1 MKKYTLAILTISLAQ
16 NTLAAPEKA
25 ALKKLSKAQSQIMS
39 ICKSN
44 TMSPMPE
51 ASQRVLQ
58 NIIAQTYLPP
68 VETSCENLKC
78 DQSLLQGQQ
87 INCEKMVKCSEEMKE
102 LACTAKSKDRL
113 AYSLQKIDDK
123 TLEEFFKFYANN
135 EDKYAQ
141 VLAQKKPNLFQCDV
155 NTIKLD
161 DQFVYTKP
169 VIPTEI
175 ASNLNSETESTFKMF
190 DAEKFKAQIAE
201 LKDQQSLSK
210 FVVGNIFN
218 STHSRPNKIQGYLL
232 RKSNAFGKD
241 FQLQKF
247 VNNGQLN
254 LDAIRDIADKN
265 YADHFCHRREKVL
278 SKIKEFK
285 NKSLTNVGGMDKEI
299 LREFL
304 KYKRHIA
311 ETLPKE
317 KHARLSAEKLK
328 EVSQL
333 CHIELASK
341 EAYFNLDRSI
351 RTGRTDADSI
361 SSDAFMELAGLDTQ
375 NPNSKEQVQAMYE
388 ESNYRTESY
397 GNYRAADDSN
407 SSFDTLD
414 NDKMV
419 GELKGNED
427 SGALEN
433 IATSFD
439 QISTGYPG
447 QNVTT
452 NNSSI
457 FSFPTQTPKTEAKKP
472 EENSNNEENA
482 IDGVDSFKDRSEIA
496 SNDKALDE
504 VKKLREEL
512 ALEVAKSNALAQRSP
527 ASATSSVATDTSAQ
541 DALRKRILDLEKRIS
556 DNDKEKRTANTWLDD
571 RPSFDGR
578 SRGKSN
584 SVDDNSSTS
593 SNEGS
598 YSRSNAVSN
607 NSSSGSFTNNS
618 PLPSQSAIKLVSTKA
633 SSNVDAF
640 SSGAANS
647 LTPQQLDLIYQ
658 KISAASS
665 EAPFVLE
672 TSPGVFVEV
681 KVLLDESG
689 KPRVGKDG
697 KPLFSM
703 LPVNAKDS
711 LASKEKLAVK
721 PKDLRDIKEARSA
734 EAITRQMEL
743 NRLLKRTTSSQA
755 EDK

>member
-1 MKKYTLAILTISLAQ
+1 MKYYTLAILTISLAQ

-155 NTIKLD
+155 KTIKLD

-169 VIPTEI
+169 VVPTDI
-175 ASNLNSETESTFKMF
+175 ASNLNTETESTFKMF
-190 DAEKFKAQIAE
+190 DADKFKAQIAE

-397 GNYRAADDSN
+397 GSYRAADDS
-407 SSFDTLD
+407 SSYDTIS
-414 NDKMV
+414 NDAMV
-419 GELKGNED
+419 GELNVNED

-433 IATSFD
+433 IASSFD
-439 QISTGYPG
+439 QLSTGYPG
-447 QNVTT
+447 QNVTS
-452 NNSSI
+452 NSSSI
-457 FSFPTQTPKTEAKKP
+457 FSFPTQLPKVENKKP
-472 EENSNNEENA
+472 EEKENNDDNEIA
-482 IDGVDSFKDRSEIA
+482 GIDSFKDRADAS

-504 VKKLREEL
+504 IKKLREEL
-512 ALEVAKSNALAQRSP
+512 NQEIAKSNSQIQRSP
-527 ASATSSVATDTSAQ
+527 ASSNAATQVTDSSAQ
-541 DALRKRILDLEKRIS
+541 DALRKRIQDLERKIS
-556 DNDKEKRTANTWLDD
+556 DNNKEKRAEANNWLDD

-578 SRGKSN
+578 SRSKSN
-584 SVDDNSSTS
+584 NFEDSSTIS
-593 SNEGS
+593 SNDGS
-598 YSRSNAVSN
+598 YSRSSAANNNVGGSANNNTLSGQA
-607 NSSSGSFTNNS
+607 NSSLKLIATKSANS
-618 PLPSQSAIKLVSTKA
+618 I
-633 SSNVDAF
+633 DAF

-647 LTPQQLDLIYQ
+647 LTAQQLDLIYQ
-658 KISAASS
+658 KIGNSL

-672 TSPGVFVEV
+672 TAPGVFVEV
-681 KVLLDESG
+681 KALLDEAG
-689 KPRVGKDG
+689 KPKLGKDG

-703 LPVNAKDS
+703 SPVK
-711 LASKEKLAVK
+711 SKENKEKIASK
-721 PKDLRDIKEARSA
+721 PKDIREIKEAKSA

-743 NRLLKRTTSSQA
+743 NSLLKRTTGSVPQ
-755 EDK
+755 DQK